1 MNEKISCG
9 IIEDLIPLYKENLC
23 SDESRALVEE
33 HIAECES
40 CRALAESI
48 EPPKVAEL
56 SDADE
61 QKPFR
66 KVNNRLKRS
75 RLKVIILSVLLAVI
89 VFPLAFLTAGQMFRW
104 NGAISFETIIQNFEA
119 QRIADA
125 FANGDIDIFS
135 DYILYY
141 SFSAGTSFFDNRD
154 QIEKNDKQTLKELY
168 KKCFTDDY
176 VLTDRRVHTTY
187 EHGTGDVTS
196 YMWFQYYSGEKDKW
210 LGIGFEFTQIEPD
223 YHRYYAAVTSMSY
236 TPDEDDTAPDDY
248 EDFVNFI
255 NFTSKHDID
264 EYNNIETF
272 LNLEDPLGKYD
283 TGGTT
288 SIKNDDG
295 TYTEVPDIYDPAITY
310 LGQYFVPEDRDHIIQ
325 SMVAFFKKGYSVV
338 KCTTVS
344 NPCYEPDRGMM
355 YYNIALTAADSSGL
369 AVLQARMFYDYRGI
383 YQPEV
388 YSVAPNGCSAEL
400 INDIQHFFGYEL
412 DTPVLSSKLHDLTDA
427 KKLLDDNGIR
437 CKTVTGT
444 NVVTGEHDSELLTSF
459 EDAAAASG
467 VLLDIYGSN
476 EEYECYIY

>member
-61 QKPFR
+61 QKPFK
-66 KVNNRLKRS
+66 KVNSKLKRS

-89 VFPLAFLTAGQMFRW
+89 ALPLAFLTAGQMFRW
-104 NGAISFETIIQNFEA
+104 NGWISFETIIQNFEA

-125 FANGDIDIFS
+125 FANGDIDLFA
-135 DYILYY
+135 DYLAYESPDAEK
-141 SFSAGTSFFDNRD
+141 SFWDNYD
-154 QIEKNDKQTLKELY
+154 TI
-168 KKCFTDDY
+168 
-176 VLTDRRVHTTY
+176 V
-187 EHGTGDVTS
+187 
-196 YMWFQYYSGEKDKW
+196 EKDKQDLKKLYNKAFKGLVLDKVSVQTRYDFGVPVSEISFNYSDPTSVDEW
-210 LGIGFEFTQIEPD
+210 QGVNIGFRLYKTD
-223 YHRYYAAVTSMSY
+223 YGKYNRYVSSIGCSPKYGSNDVTTDGY
-236 TPDEDDTAPDDY
+236 PNN
-248 EDFVNFI
+248 DFGDFI
-255 NFTSKHDID
+255 RCLDFDQCHDIN
-264 EYNNIETF
+264 EYDSLETHISSD
-272 LNLEDPLGKYD
+272 DPLGEFDNGILY
-283 TGGTT
+283 
-288 SIKNDDG
+288 S
-295 TYTEVPDIYDPAITY
+295 PAITY
-310 LGQYFVPEDRDHIIQ
+310 LGRYFASEDRDYIIQ
-325 SMVAFFKKGYSVV
+325 SMVAFFEKGY
-338 KCTTVS
+338 KILTCTVS
-344 NPCYEPDRGMM
+344 DPCYDPDRQML
-355 YYNIALTAADSSGL
+355 YYNFAVTAVDTDGQGL

-400 INDIQHFFGYEL
+400 INDMQHFFGYEL

-427 KKLLDDNGIR
+427 KTTLEEKGIR
-437 CKTVTGT
+437 CKQVTGT
-444 NVVTGEHDSELLTSF
+444 NVATGEHDSELLTSF

-467 VLLDIYGSN
+467 VLLDIYGCN